1 MSELLFFRFC
11 GPMNQLQLQLW
22 IWLQLQLRLLAHSL
36 LQRVQIWL
44 QTVDDADEDED
55 DDEEQQQQ
63 DGVK

>member
-1 MSELLFFRFC
+1 MSELLFFC

-22 IWLQLQLRLLAHSL
+22 IWLRLRLWLLAPHSL

-44 QTVDDADEDED
+44 AQDDADED

>member
-1 MSELLFFRFC
+1 MSELLIFC
-11 GPMNQLQLQLW
+11 GPMNQPQLQLW
-22 IWLQLQLRLLAHSL
+22 IWLRLRLLVPHSL

-44 QTVDDADEDED
+44 AQDDADED